1 MSPTVRRAFT
11 EFEVDPSTD
20 LLEVTPPFIVLGTS
34 STSGP
39 TIDLDGATT
48 VPGLYAAGYGTA
60 CPHLMSGISGS
71 GISSFSAVAG
81 VPGGHCGGGARR
93 SRGSAQCVGEPGTG
107 ELRGVFR
114 ADASAAAGPAGGCV
128 ESHRRGDG
136 QSGIRIV

>member
-1 MSPTVRRAFT
+1 MTEMVEGRGPCYLDLRHVAQADLDVLYEVSPTVRRAFT
-11 EFEVDPSTD
+11 EFGVDPLTD
-20 LLEVTPPFIVLGTS
+20 LLEVTPFIVLGTS

-81 VPGGHCGGGARR
+81 YRA
-93 SRGSAQCVGEPGTG
+93 GT
-107 ELRGVFR
+107 
-114 ADASAAAGPAGGCV
+114 AAAAGAGYGSAHGV
-128 ESHRRGDG
+128 GGAGEREFR
-136 QSGIRIV
+136 